1 MMSYFV
7 RLIEIDHDEVRA
19 SADRLF

>member
-1 MMSYFV
+1 VMSYFV